1 MEKEKVTDLDFQTAF
16 MALSDF
22 DVKPTTEGRMTK
34 QTVDCRET
42 FKRSSLGARSDLLL
56 EDFYDMQDRNDLERA
71 SDDRAKDI
79 AMAKLAKIEKIVDL
93 DADSPEDLE
102 PSYAGKTIVQCPQCM
117 TLFYKDPADV
127 HASEEDPSVCN
138 IGERCQHCGNEDGY
152 TLIGKVAP
160 AESPVEEPK
169 EELPAEETAEELPEA
184 PEEELNAASEGQEDD
199 LENLDLSDEPEDE
212 EPQEEADESFKA
224 SGETVLT
231 EDAHK
236 DIKDALDSHN
246 DFIESVQKMIDELE
260 KKLGSES
267 NEEVKAVLQAQI
279 DVLKSELEAALPDA
293 VKERLSGDDLPT
305 PEEIASDDSD
315 ADLSEEEPAESATQD
330 PIDDVK
336 EESLQ
341 EGVSEN
347 ELAESS
353 EEVNLVKEIASEPE
367 ISDEDVEKYLD
378 EIDSFGESVEVD
390 AKKKETAPL
399 EEGIFDKIRD
409 KAKNFAQR
417 TGTKGKDGADAT
429 LNSHYKSYVV
439 RVSPMNAKDS
449 SVIAKDVDGK
459 EIADQSFGTYA
470 EAEKYAKE
478 VSSDYGRFKKQTSD
492 YKAYIRPAVDE
503 NVKEFNACAKVQFL
517 FKNGVI
523 TDKSR
528 ENLAKLV
535 SNVQK
540 QKTVSS
546 TDATNG
552 EEDLHDDN
560 SENKNATPNAQADP
574 KASEEPKSEEQKED
588 PKPEASGEAPKEEP
602 KPESREQSE
611 EPAPAPEPTPKPMAD
626 KKQPEL
632 INAENGVLDVK
643 KGDIA
648 QGQDGKL
655 RVITADD
662 SNYKT
667 VANGKAIRN
676 ATKSAKVI
684 MKRLGVLESLENV
697 DDIDEK
703 SIDECITDSLKD
715 VYENVRSF
723 ECDSCTLDEDADKLV
738 VEGKINFKS
747 GKSKSTKYVFE
758 SVRHRADKLIFF
770 GLNESFEQGSRMRL
784 VGRVNESRK
793 LIAERFKYKY
803 KIGEELVEGYSVRKS
818 RD

>member
-42 FKRSSLGARSDLLL
+42 FKKSSLGARSDLLL
-56 EDFYDMQDRNDLERA
+56 EDFYDMQDRHDLERA
-71 SDDRAKDI
+71 SDDRAKDV

-102 PSYAGKTIVQCPQCM
+102 PSYAGKTIIQCPQCM

-127 HASEEDPSVCN
+127 HASKEDLTVCN
-138 IGERCQHCGNEDGY
+138 VGERCQHCGNEDGY
-152 TLIGKVAP
+152 ALIGKVAP
-160 AESPVEEPK
+160 AESPEEEPK
-169 EELPAEETAEELPEA
+169 EELPAEEAAEELPEA
-184 PEEELNAASEGQEDD
+184 PEDELNAASEDQEDD

-212 EPQEEADESFKA
+212 EPQEETEESFKA

-231 EDAHK
+231 EDACK
-236 DIKDALDSHN
+236 DLKDALSSHN
-246 DFIESVQKMIDELE
+246 EFIESVQKMIDELE

-279 DVLKSELEAALPDA
+279 DVLKSEFEAALPDS
-293 VKERLSGDDLPT
+293 VKDQLSSDDLPT
-305 PEEIASDDSD
+305 PEEITSDESD
-315 ADLSEEEPAESATQD
+315 AELPEEKPAESVAQD
-330 PIDDVK
+330 LTDEVK

-341 EGVSEN
+341 EGISEN

-353 EEVNLVKEIASEPE
+353 EEVNLVKEIEAEPE
-367 ISDEDVEKYLD
+367 ISDEDVERYLD
-378 EIDSFGESVEVD
+378 EIESFGESVEAD
-390 AKKKETAPL
+390 AEKNETEPL
-399 EEGIFDKIRD
+399 DEGIFDKIRD
-409 KAKNFAQR
+409 KAKNFTQR
-417 TGTKGKDGADAT
+417 TSSKTSNDV
-429 LNSHYKSYVV
+429 LNDHYHSYVV
-439 RVSPMNAKDS
+439 RVSPINAKDS
-449 SVIAKDVDGK
+449 SVIAKDVDG
-459 EIADQSFGTYA
+459 EDIADQSFSTYA
-470 EAEKYAKE
+470 EAEKYAKD
-478 VSSDYGRFKKQTSD
+478 VSSDYGRLKKQASD

-528 ENLAKLV
+528 ENLAKLI
-535 SNVQK
+535 SNVTK
-540 QKTVSS
+540 QKNVRS
-546 TDATNG
+546 TSVENH
-552 EEDLHDDN
+552 EEEIHTDE
-560 SENKNATPNAQADP
+560 ENKTATPNVQAEP
-574 KASEEPKSEEQKED
+574 KPEEPKED
-588 PKPEASGEAPKEEP
+588 PKPEASDEAPKEDPKTEEKPAEEP
-602 KPESREQSE
+602 KPESGEQGKK
-611 EPAPAPEPTPKPMAD
+611 PAPASKPTAD

-655 RVITADD
+655 RVVTADD
-662 SNYKT
+662 PNYKT
-667 VANGKAIRN
+667 VSNGKAIRN

-697 DDIDEK
+697 EDIDEK
-703 SIDECITDSLKD
+703 SIDECVTDSLKD
-715 VYENVRSF
+715 VYENVKSF
-723 ECDSCTLDEDADKLV
+723 ECDSCTLDEDEDKLI

-747 GKSKSTKYVFE
+747 GKSKSTRYMFE
-758 SVRHRADKLIFF
+758 SVRQHADKLIFI

-784 VGRVNESRK
+784 VGRVNESKK
-793 LIAERFKYKY
+793 LVAERLKYRY

>member
-34 QTVDCRET
+34 QTIDCRET
-42 FKRSSLGARSDLLL
+42 FKKSSLGARSDLLL
-56 EDFYDMQDRNDLERA
+56 EDFYDMQDRHDLERA
-71 SDDRAKDI
+71 SDDRAKDV

-102 PSYAGKTIVQCPQCM
+102 PSYAGKTIIQCPQCM

-127 HASEEDPSVCN
+127 HASKEDLTVCN
-138 IGERCQHCGNEDGY
+138 VGERCQHCGNEDGY
-152 TLIGKVAP
+152 ALIGKVAP
-160 AESPVEEPK
+160 AESLEEEPK
-169 EELPAEETAEELPEA
+169 EELPAEEASEELPEA
-184 PEEELNAASEGQEDD
+184 PEEELNAASEDQEDD

-212 EPQEEADESFKA
+212 EPQEETEESFKA

-231 EDAHK
+231 EDACK
-236 DIKDALDSHN
+236 DLKDALSSHN
-246 DFIESVQKMIDELE
+246 EFIESVQKMIDELE

-293 VKERLSGDDLPT
+293 VKDQLSSDDLPT
-305 PEEIASDDSD
+305 PEEITSDESD
-315 ADLSEEEPAESATQD
+315 AELPEEKPAESVAQD
-330 PIDDVK
+330 LTDEVK

-341 EGVSEN
+341 EGISEN

-353 EEVNLVKEIASEPE
+353 EEVNLVKEIEAEPE
-367 ISDEDVEKYLD
+367 ISDEDVERYLD
-378 EIDSFGESVEVD
+378 EIESFGESVEAD
-390 AKKKETAPL
+390 TEKNETEPL
-399 EEGIFDKIRD
+399 DEGIFDKIRD
-409 KAKNFAQR
+409 KAKNFTQR
-417 TGTKGKDGADAT
+417 TSSKTSNDV
-429 LNSHYKSYVV
+429 LNDHYHSYVV
-439 RVSPMNAKDS
+439 RVSPINAKDS
-449 SVIAKDVDGK
+449 SVIAKDVDG
-459 EIADQSFGTYA
+459 EDIADQSFSTYA
-470 EAEKYAKE
+470 EAEKYAKD
-478 VSSDYGRFKKQTSD
+478 VSSDYGRLKKQASD

-528 ENLAKLV
+528 ENLAKLI
-535 SNVQK
+535 SNVTK
-540 QKTVSS
+540 QKNVRS
-546 TDATNG
+546 TSAENH
-552 EEDLHDDN
+552 EEEIHTDE
-560 SENKNATPNAQADP
+560 ENKTATPNVQAEP
-574 KASEEPKSEEQKED
+574 KPEEPKEDLKPEASDEAPKED
-588 PKPEASGEAPKEEP
+588 PKTEEKPAEEP
-602 KPESREQSE
+602 KPESGEQGKK
-611 EPAPAPEPTPKPMAD
+611 PAPASKLAAD

-655 RVITADD
+655 RVVTADD
-662 SNYKT
+662 PNYKT
-667 VANGKAIRN
+667 VSNGKAIRN

-697 DDIDEK
+697 EDIDEK
-703 SIDECITDSLKD
+703 SIDECVTDSLKD
-715 VYENVRSF
+715 VYENVKSF
-723 ECDSCTLDEDADKLV
+723 ECDSCTLDEDEDKLI

-747 GKSKSTKYVFE
+747 GKSKSTRYMFE
-758 SVRHRADKLIFF
+758 SVRQHADKLIFI

-784 VGRVNESRK
+784 VGRVNESKK
-793 LIAERFKYKY
+793 LVAERLKYRY

>member
-42 FKRSSLGARSDLLL
+42 FKKSSLGARSDLLL
-56 EDFYDMQDRNDLERA
+56 EDFYDMQDRHDLERA
-71 SDDRAKDI
+71 SDDRAKDV

-102 PSYAGKTIVQCPQCM
+102 PSYAGKTIIQCPQCM

-127 HASEEDPSVCN
+127 HASKEDLTVCN
-138 IGERCQHCGNEDGY
+138 VGERCQHCGNEDGY
-152 TLIGKVAP
+152 ALIGKVAP
-160 AESPVEEPK
+160 AESLEEEPK
-169 EELPAEETAEELPEA
+169 EELPAEEAAEELPEA
-184 PEEELNAASEGQEDD
+184 PEEELNAASEDQEDD

-212 EPQEEADESFKA
+212 EPQEETEESFKA

-231 EDAHK
+231 EDACK
-236 DIKDALDSHN
+236 DLKDALSSHN
-246 DFIESVQKMIDELE
+246 EFIESVQKMIDELE

-279 DVLKSELEAALPDA
+279 DILKSELEAALPDA
-293 VKERLSGDDLPT
+293 VKDQLSSDDLPT
-305 PEEIASDDSD
+305 PEEITSDESD
-315 ADLSEEEPAESATQD
+315 AELPEEKPAESVAQD
-330 PIDDVK
+330 LTDEVK

-341 EGVSEN
+341 EGISEN

-353 EEVNLVKEIASEPE
+353 EEVNLVKEIEAEPE
-367 ISDEDVEKYLD
+367 ISDEDVERYLD
-378 EIDSFGESVEVD
+378 EIESFGESVEAD
-390 AKKKETAPL
+390 TEKNETEPL
-399 EEGIFDKIRD
+399 DEGIFNKIRD
-409 KAKNFAQR
+409 KAKNFTQR
-417 TGTKGKDGADAT
+417 TSSKTSNDV
-429 LNSHYKSYVV
+429 LNDHYHSYVV
-439 RVSPMNAKDS
+439 RVSPINAKDS
-449 SVIAKDVDGK
+449 SVIAKDVDG
-459 EIADQSFGTYA
+459 EDIADQSFSTYA
-470 EAEKYAKE
+470 EAEKYAKD
-478 VSSDYGRFKKQTSD
+478 VSSDYGRLKKQASD

-528 ENLAKLV
+528 ENLAKLI
-535 SNVQK
+535 SNVTK
-540 QKTVSS
+540 QKNVRS
-546 TDATNG
+546 TSAENH
-552 EEDLHDDN
+552 EEEIHTDE
-560 SENKNATPNAQADP
+560 ENKTATPNVQAEP
-574 KASEEPKSEEQKED
+574 KPEEPKEDLKPEASDEAPKED
-588 PKPEASGEAPKEEP
+588 PKTEEKPAEEP
-602 KPESREQSE
+602 KPESGEQGKK
-611 EPAPAPEPTPKPMAD
+611 PAPASKLAAD

-655 RVITADD
+655 RVVTADD
-662 SNYKT
+662 PNYKT
-667 VANGKAIRN
+667 VSNGKAIRN

-697 DDIDEK
+697 EDIDEK
-703 SIDECITDSLKD
+703 SIDECVTDSLKD
-715 VYENVRSF
+715 VYENVKSF
-723 ECDSCTLDEDADKLV
+723 ECDSCTLDEDEDKLI

-747 GKSKSTKYVFE
+747 GKSKSTRYMFE
-758 SVRHRADKLIFF
+758 SVRQHADKLIFI

-784 VGRVNESRK
+784 VGRVNESKK
-793 LIAERFKYKY
+793 LVAERLKYRY